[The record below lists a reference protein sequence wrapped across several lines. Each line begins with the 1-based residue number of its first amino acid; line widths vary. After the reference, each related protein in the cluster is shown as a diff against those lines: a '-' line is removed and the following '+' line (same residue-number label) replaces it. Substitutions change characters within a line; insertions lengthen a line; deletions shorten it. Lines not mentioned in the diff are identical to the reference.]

1 MGLPRT
7 TRGRKRSSQAS
18 QDEFSSPPKRLHLSP
33 KPGLADLK
41 GETLKHIFSHF
52 SLTELSR
59 LAMTTRDLATHVFHF
74 SLSAEALPI
83 LLPSMLTPAA
93 KSAATKYKVEGSPT
107 SLGLDPSTARL
118 NFRRLGELAKR
129 LTCLLPTRERVRLS
143 AQLVGRLTY
152 QEGSAGPLMS
162 AIGVFIHALIRGWA
176 DAECSV
182 AAEVVLQMFDAEEQ
196 ISELLAEE
204 YILGSRVRQELLAR
218 NFLYSVFYGEVAPG
232 VNKAEIIR
240 QQRLW
245 LRSLISF
252 SCPPGRKQVVG
263 AARVLL
269 LMTTPARDQGV
280 QWADHVGIIDLKRS
294 TWIILTGG
302 SNSCHIDCGR
312 CTLWPPGLPTPSPP
326 ARTSD
331 RPFHRLALHLV
342 QAADQVAP
350 GKCWL
355 CSPPWPCFY

>member
-7 TRGRKRSSQAS
+7 ARGRKRSSQAS

-33 KPGLADLK
+33 RPGLADLEGK
-41 GETLKHIFSHF
+41 TLKHIFSLL

-59 LAMTTRDLATHVFHF
+59 LAMTTRSLASHVFHF
-74 SLSAEALPI
+74 SLSAEALPV
-83 LLPSMLTPAA
+83 LLPSMFTPAA

-107 SLGLDPSTARL
+107 SLGLDPTTARL

-152 QEGSAGPLMS
+152 QEGTAGPLMS
-162 AIGVFIHALIRGWA
+162 AIGVFIHALVRGWA
-176 DAECSV
+176 DAECGV

-196 ISELLAEE
+196 VSELLAEE

-218 NFLYSVFYGEVAPG
+218 SFLYSVFYGEVAPG
-232 VNKAEIIR
+232 VNKAETIR

-245 LRSLISF
+245 LRSLISSF
-252 SCPPGRKQVVG
+252 CPPGRNQVVA
-263 AARVLL
+263 AARILL

-280 QWADHVGIIDLKRS
+280 QWADHVGISQLK
-294 TWIILTGG
+294 
-302 SNSCHIDCGR
+302 
-312 CTLWPPGLPTPSPP
+312 
-326 ARTSD
+326 
-331 RPFHRLALHLV
+331 
-342 QAADQVAP
+342 
-350 GKCWL
+350 
-355 CSPPWPCFY
+355 